1 MLREQVLG
9 PLVMGSVLAASLGY
23 ALSPLVLDVP
33 YLTSVRWVFV
43 GAFLVGT
50 GASLSSLR
58 IKSLQMGPEGIRREV
73 RFGRSVSAHWNE
85 VVRIEVA
92 SPPFLLVSRIGGRFP
107 RFFVLRGRHDRILA
121 LLNPPTSIGRIRC
134 RTDTIP

>member
-1 MLREQVLG
+1 
-9 PLVMGSVLAASLGY
+9 MGSVLAASLGY

-73 RFGRSVSAHWNE
+73 RFGRSV
-85 VVRIEVA
+85 
-92 SPPFLLVSRIGGRFP
+92 
-107 RFFVLRGRHDRILA
+107 
-121 LLNPPTSIGRIRC
+121 
-134 RTDTIP
+134 